1 MKKCFIIKDFLKTC
15 FPLVKNCSGSL
26 SAKIV

>member
-15 FPLVKNCSGSL
+15 FPLAKNCTGFL
-26 SAKIV
+26 SAKTV